1 MVARIE
7 GSQASAHSSVMA
19 SDPSQSHVV
28 TTNTINLS
36 PPLTKW
42 TELQYFKILAYK
54 LKFLN

>member
-42 TELQYFKILAYK
+42 TKLKYF
-54 LKFLN
+54 KFLN